1 MVFRYA
7 KCSKYQATS
16 FIPESSIEIHFEYSL
31 IDLKSYTDVP
41 PILADLVNP
50 KAPEKASS
58 QAKGKN

>member
-1 MVFRYA
+1 M
-7 KCSKYQATS
+7 
-16 FIPESSIEIHFEYSL
+16 